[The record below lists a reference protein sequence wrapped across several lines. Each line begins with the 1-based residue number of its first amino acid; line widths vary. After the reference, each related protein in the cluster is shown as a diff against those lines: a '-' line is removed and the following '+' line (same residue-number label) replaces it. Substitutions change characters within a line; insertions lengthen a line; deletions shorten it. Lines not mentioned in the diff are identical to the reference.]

1 MPEPVDAIGQDTSAQ
16 ATKERFGPGN
26 TKTKRRHLIGNR
38 AADSHY
44 NAVTYSTMASALPLS
59 NTFERAGTS
68 GRHRSAP
75 STKPLPDWDNP
86 KQHTDLS

>member
-1 MPEPVDAIGQDTSAQ
+1 MREPVDAIGQDTSAQ
-16 ATKERFGPGN
+16 ATKKRLEPEN
-26 TKTKRRHLIGNR
+26 TKTKRRHLIDNR

-68 GRHRSAP
+68 GLRRSAP